1 MGNLW
6 GRGGTT
12 VGFSTDMWY
21 LPEEDAAIAI
31 SVNRCD
37 ETHVNQSNY
46 VLLPVLKSLFP
57 ETVKDM

>member
-1 MGNLW
+1 
-6 GRGGTT
+6 
-12 VGFSTDMWY
+12 MWY
-21 LPEEDAAIAI
+21 LPEEDATIAF